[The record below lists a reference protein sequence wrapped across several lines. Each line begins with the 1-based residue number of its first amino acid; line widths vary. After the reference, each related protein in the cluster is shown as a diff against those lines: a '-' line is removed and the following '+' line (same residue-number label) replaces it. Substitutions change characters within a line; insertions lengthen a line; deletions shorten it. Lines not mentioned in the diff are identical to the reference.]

1 MTTRNF
7 RVNNGLEVGD
17 VTISAST
24 NKITG
29 LSTSAPSAD
38 GDVVTK
44 AYSDSGTQTMT
55 NKSLTAPI
63 LTGSAASAGSILFK
77 EDTDNGTNA
86 VTLIGPASTADVT
99 LTLPAATDTLVGKA
113 TTDTLTNKTFDVEGT
128 GNSISNIDVAD
139 FKADAIVIESEGI
152 ASNDNDTT
160 LPTSAAVKD
169 FVDGKVNVDTTI
181 IAGNTSVV
189 CSDSGSDG
197 LITFKADNNT

>member
-63 LTGSAASAGSILFK
+63 LTGSASSAGSILFK

-99 LTLPAATDTLVGKA
+99 LTLPAATDTLIGKA

-197 LITFKADNNT
+197 LITFKADN